1 MEAGQGI
8 AVAYALIT
16 DLLIRDGKIERVLP
30 FETGP
35 YLIHSLAV
43 AAEREPSPNVAAFTG
58 WLLGEAGRQ
67 ERAAEAIPRPVSVGD

>member
-1 MEAGQGI
+1 MLRE
-8 AVAYALIT
+8 
-16 DLLIRDGKIERVLP
+16 GKIERLLP

-43 AAEREPSPNVAAFTG
+43 AAERKPGTRVTAFTD

-67 ERAAEAIPRPVSVGD
+67 ERAAEATPRPVSVGD